1 MFRSRSQK
9 YKRPFATQSAAAIAA
24 SSPLEQPSRMTL
36 FCMNCGKNNHGYAQ
50 CQEPL
55 SSYGIICFS
64 RNSDASSDS
73 PNTGEYQIVMVRRRH
88 TMSYVEFLRGK
99 YDVNNAEYLVELF
112 SGMTRTEIEFITA
125 NPDFERLRRD
135 LGMDNNWKRAYKAE
149 YDNSELKFNYILNLG
164 ILTNIIRAVNH
175 IWGEEFAEV
184 GLVGNQALSL
194 VGNQAHGLVGNQTSG
209 LVGNQASGL
218 VGNQAHGL
226 VGNQTSGLVGN
237 QTSGLVGN
245 QTHGLVG
252 NTNLSPVEKFWGARL
267 AELRTR
273 FNPEGSGGKLHAEP
287 EWGIPK
293 GKRQNKET
301 DLQCAIRE
309 FQEETQLSAVG
320 GGGSLLVYKN
330 IIPLEEVYKGGNGVE
345 YRHIYFIAELV
356 APVASSNLK
365 DSLGARKQIETD
377 EEIGAV
383 GLFNMQEGLG
393 QIRDYHVSKK
403 NIIQKA
409 FYIINSVGHF
419 FTAGF

>member
-64 RNSDASSDS
+64 RNSGASSDS
-73 PNTGEYQIVMVRRRH
+73 LNTGEYQIVMVRRRH

-135 LGMDNNWKRAYKAE
+135 LGMDNNWKRSYKAE

-175 IWGEEFAEV
+175 IWGEEFVE
-184 GLVGNQALSL
+184 VGNQALSL
-194 VGNQAHGLVGNQTSG
+194 VGNQAHGLVE
-209 LVGNQASGL
+209 
-218 VGNQAHGL
+218 
-226 VGNQTSGLVGN
+226 
-237 QTSGLVGN
+237 
-245 QTHGLVG
+245 

-356 APVASSNLK
+356 VPAASSNLK
-365 DSLGARKQIETD
+365 DSLSSRKQIETD

>member
-64 RNSDASSDS
+64 RDSDASSDS

-135 LGMDNNWKRAYKAE
+135 LGMDNNWKRSYKAE

-164 ILTNIIRAVNH
+164 ILANIIRTVNH

-184 GLVGNQALSL
+184 G
-194 VGNQAHGLVGNQTSG
+194 NQTS
-209 LVGNQASGL
+209 
-218 VGNQAHGL
+218 GL

-245 QTHGLVG
+245 QTSGLVGNQTSGLVG
-252 NTNLSPVEKFWGARL
+252 NTDSAPVEKFWGARL

-273 FNPEGSGGKLHAEP
+273 FNPEGSDGKLHAEP

-320 GGGSLLVYKN
+320 GGCSLLVYKN

>member
-209 LVGNQASGL
+209 LVE
-218 VGNQAHGL
+218 
-226 VGNQTSGLVGN
+226 
-237 QTSGLVGN
+237 
-245 QTHGLVG
+245 